1 MIRVLIADD
10 HAVVRLGL
18 KQILSETMDLTI
30 AGEASN
36 GFEVL
41 EMVREDQYDVIVLD
55 ITMPGMSGLDV
66 LKQLKAE
73 FPSLPV
79 LILSMH
85 SEEQY
90 AVRALKAGAAG
101 YLTKDRAPEEL
112 VSAINLLSQGRRYV
126 TSSLAEKLAIALD
139 MDSQKMPHELLSD
152 REYQVLCFIGQGKT
166 ITQISEE
173 LHLSA
178 KTISTYRARIL
189 QKMKMTNNAELIRYV
204 LKNKLLE

>member
-41 EMVREDQYDVIVLD
+41 EKVREDQYDVIVLD

-189 QKMKMTNNAELIRYV
+189 QKMKMSNNAELIRYV